1 MMDIKELFL
10 EFINL
15 FLQLT
20 ELLDKEREA
29 LIKDQG
35 EIIASLLETKKD
47 IAININKLEGERQRL
62 LKDKKIQDLVKEG
75 LISEDLAR
83 EFERLAL
90 EVKEKNETNLALT
103 KQSLSYIR
111 MMNNILSP
119 NKSVT
124 YNPTG
129 EINAKSSSNIFNAT
143 V

>member
-1 MMDIKELFL
+1 MDVKELFL
-10 EFINL
+10 EFINI
-15 FLQLT
+15 FLHLIK
-20 ELLDKEREA
+20 LLDDEREA

-35 EIIASLLETKKD
+35 EVIASLLETKKE
-47 IAININKLEGERQRL
+47 IALKINKLEAERQKL

-75 LISEDLAR
+75 LLSEDLAR
-83 EFERLAL
+83 EFERLAI

>member
-1 MMDIKELFL
+1 MDIKELFL

-15 FLQLT
+15 FLKLT
-20 ELLDKEREA
+20 EILDKEKEA
-29 LIKDQG
+29 LIKDEG
-35 EIIASLLETKKD
+35 EVIAALLETKKD
-47 IAININKLEGERQRL
+47 IALKINKLEGERRKL
-62 LKDKKIQDLVKEG
+62 LKDKKIDELIKQG
-75 LISEDLAR
+75 LITEDLAR
-83 EFERLAL
+83 DFERLAL
-90 EVKEKNETNLALT
+90 EVKEKNETNLVLT

-129 EINAKSSSNIFNAT
+129 EINANQSYNIFNAT